1 MKFVQALLV
10 AIADSGKPCVVD
22 ADALNAIAKDP
33 AKFPK
38 NGDKFVLTPHPKELS
53 RLMGNSVAQVQ
64 EDRISSARKAATKS
78 GCTVVIKGSRTVT
91 ATNKK
96 MVYIKPTGNAGM
108 ATGGSGDVLSGIIGG
123 LLAQGMP
130 PDEAAVTGV
139 YVHGM
144 AGDVAASEI
153 GEVGIVAGDISNHL
167 PDALAH
173 IREGAMSAL
182 EMQLLG
188 IEPE

>member
-1 MKFVQALLV
+1 
-10 AIADSGKPCVVD
+10 
-22 ADALNAIAKDP
+22 
-33 AKFPK
+33 
-38 NGDKFVLTPHPKELS
+38 
-53 RLMGNSVAQVQ
+53 
-64 EDRISSARKAATKS
+64 
-78 GCTVVIKGSRTVT
+78 
-91 ATNKK
+91 
-96 MVYIKPTGNAGM
+96 MVHINPTGNAGM

-123 LLAQGMP
+123 LLAQGMS

-144 AGDVAASEI
+144 AGDIAASEI

-173 IREGAMSAL
+173 IRDGAMSAL